1 LNKMAETTVQK
12 NALEMIQERFAS
24 YGIQGLAETIRN
36 LIAKYTSDNEVA
48 TSLVMADLRKTP
60 EYERRFAGNIERA
73 KKIKE
78 DVDAGR
84 QPRYGLLSE
93 SEYIKAEEDYRTIL
107 SDYTLPGFYDTPES
121 YVNLIANNTS
131 PKEVQGRAMAAQQAA
146 SSANPEI
153 KAQLKA
159 MYGIEE
165 NNLTAYF
172 LDPEVAK
179 TALKPIAASNAA
191 TIAAA
196 AQRSGLQI
204 TPGDAE
210 RISGQLAPGATDFI
224 ASDSLFQQTALTA
237 GLTQGSVSGE
247 ASTVGAEEVL
257 TAAAGNVEAQAK
269 LARERQKRLAEYQ
282 SASGMAETQKGVVG
296 LQRANL

>member
-1 LNKMAETTVQK
+1 MADTIDQK
-12 NALEMIQERFAS
+12 NALQLIQDRFAN
-24 YGIQGLAETIRN
+24 YGIQGLAEVIRR
-36 LIAKYTSDNEVA
+36 LIVANTDADNNVSE
-48 TSLVMADLRKTP
+48 SLVMAGLRQEP
-60 EYERRFAGNIERA
+60 EYKRRFAGNIERA

-84 QPRYGLLSE
+84 QPRYGLLTE
-93 SEYIKAEEDYRTIL
+93 ADYVRAEENYRTIL
-107 SDYTLPGFYDTPES
+107 SDYTIPGFYDTPES
-121 YVNLIANNTS
+121 YVNIIANNLT

-153 KAQLKA
+153 KAQLKS
-159 MYGIEE
+159 MYGIDE
-165 NNLTAYF
+165 NNLAAYF

-196 AQRSGLQI
+196 AQRSGLALTQ
-204 TPGDAE
+204 GDAE
-210 RISGQLAPGATDFI
+210 RIAGTLAPGATDVV
-224 ASDSLFQQTALTA
+224 AADTLFQQTSLTA

-247 ASTVGAEEVL
+247 ASTVGTEEVL
-257 TAAAGNVEAQAK
+257 TAAGGNVEAQAK
-269 LARERQKRLAEYQ
+269 LARERQKRQAEYQ
-282 SASGMAETQKGVVG
+282 AASGMAETQKGVVG

>member
-1 LNKMAETTVQK
+1 MAELAQK
-12 NALEMIQERFAS
+12 NALQMIQDRFAS
-24 YGIQGLAETIRN
+24 YGIQGLAEVMRR
-36 LIAKYTSDNEVA
+36 LIADNIDAEGNVSE
-48 TSLVMADLRKTP
+48 SLVVAGLRQTP
-60 EYERRFAGNIERA
+60 EYQRRFAGNIERA

-93 SEYIKAEEDYRTIL
+93 AEYVKAEEDYRTIL
-107 SDYTLPGFYDTPES
+107 SDYTIPGFYDRPES
-121 YVNLIANNTS
+121 YVNLIANNIS
-131 PKEVQGRAMAAQQAA
+131 PKEIQGRAMAAQQAA

-153 KAQLKA
+153 KAQLKTL
-159 MYGIEE
+159 YGIEE

-179 TALKPIAASNAA
+179 TALRPIAASNAA
-191 TIAAA
+191 TLAAA
-196 AQRSGLQI
+196 AQRGGLQL
-204 TPGDAE
+204 TQSAAE
-210 RISGQLAPGATDFI
+210 RISGQMAPGA
-224 ASDSLFQQTALTA
+224 SDVISADALFQQTSLTA
-237 GLTQGSVSGE
+237 GLATESVSGE
-247 ASTVGAEEVL
+247 KSTVGAEEVL
-257 TAAAGNVEAQAK
+257 TAAGGNVEAQAK

>member
-1 LNKMAETTVQK
+1 MAELAQK
-12 NALEMIQERFAS
+12 NALQMIQDRFAS
-24 YGIQGLAETIRN
+24 YGIQGLADAIRR
-36 LIAKYTSDNEVA
+36 LIADNIDAEGNVSE
-48 TSLVMADLRKTP
+48 SLVVAGLRQTP
-60 EYERRFAGNIERA
+60 EYQRRFAGNIERA

-93 SEYIKAEEDYRTIL
+93 AEYVKAEEDYRTIL
-107 SDYTLPGFYDTPES
+107 SDYTIPGFYDTPES

-159 MYGIEE
+159 LYGIEE

-191 TIAAA
+191 TLAAA
-196 AQRSGLQI
+196 AQRGGLSLTQ
-204 TPGDAE
+204 GDAE
-210 RISGQLAPGATDFI
+210 RISGQLAPGATDVI
-224 ASDSLFQQTALTA
+224 AADALFQQTSLTA
-237 GLTQGSVSGE
+237 GLAQGSVSGE

-257 TAAAGNVEAQAK
+257 TAAGGNVEAQAK

-282 SASGMAETQKGVVG
+282 SASGMAETAKGVVG

>member
-1 LNKMAETTVQK
+1 MADTLDQK
-12 NALEMIQERFAS
+12 NALQLIQDRFAN
-24 YGIQGLAETIRN
+24 YGIQGLAEVIRR
-36 LIAKYTSDNEVA
+36 LIVANTDADNNVSE
-48 TSLVMADLRKTP
+48 SLVMAGLRQEP
-60 EYERRFAGNIERA
+60 EYKRRFAGNIERA

-84 QPRYGLLSE
+84 QPRYGLLTE
-93 SEYIKAEEDYRTIL
+93 ADYVRAEENYRTIL
-107 SDYTLPGFYDTPES
+107 SDYTIPGFYDTPES
-121 YVNLIANNTS
+121 YVNIIANNLT

-153 KAQLKA
+153 KAQLKS
-159 MYGIEE
+159 MYGIDE
-165 NNLTAYF
+165 NNLAAYF

-196 AQRSGLQI
+196 AQRSGLALTQ
-204 TPGDAE
+204 GDAE
-210 RISGQLAPGATDFI
+210 RIAGTLAPGATDVV
-224 ASDSLFQQTALTA
+224 AADTLFQQTSLTA

-247 ASTVGAEEVL
+247 ASTVGTEEVL
-257 TAAAGNVEAQAK
+257 TAAGGNVEAQAK
-269 LARERQKRLAEYQ
+269 LARERQKRQAEYQ
-282 SASGMAETQKGVVG
+282 AASGMAETQKGVVG

>member
-1 LNKMAETTVQK
+1 MADTLDQK
-12 NALEMIQERFAS
+12 NALQLIQDRFAT
-24 YGIQGLAETIRN
+24 YGIQGLSDVIKK
-36 LIAKYTSDNEVA
+36 LIVDYSDAQGNVSE
-48 TSLVMADLRKTP
+48 SLVVAGLRNTD
-60 EYERRFAGNIERA
+60 EYKRRFAGNIERA

-93 SEYIKAEEDYRTIL
+93 SDYVKAEENYREIL
-107 SDYTLPGFYDTPES
+107 SDYTIPGFYDKPES
-121 YVNLIANNTS
+121 YVNLIANNIS
-131 PKEVQGRAMAAQQAA
+131 PKEIKGRAMAAQQAA

-153 KAQLKA
+153 KAQLKS

-165 NNLTAYF
+165 KNLTAYF

-196 AQRSGLQI
+196 AQRSGLQL
-204 TPGDAE
+204 TQGDAE
-210 RISGQLAPGATDFI
+210 RISGQVAPGATDLVS
-224 ASDSLFQQTALTA
+224 ADTLFQQTALTA
-237 GLTQGSVSGE
+237 GLAEGSVSGE
-247 ASTVGAEEVL
+247 ASTVGTEDVL

-269 LARERQKRLAEYQ
+269 LSKERQKRQAEYQ
-282 SASGMAETQKGVVG
+282 AASGMAETAKGVVG

>member
-1 LNKMAETTVQK
+1 
-12 NALEMIQERFAS
+12 MIQDRFAS
-24 YGIQGLAETIRN
+24 YGIQGLADVMRK
-36 LIAKYTSDNEVA
+36 LIADNSDADGNVSE
-48 TSLVMADLRKTP
+48 SLVLAGLRKTP
-60 EYERRFAGNIERA
+60 EYERRFRGNIERA

-93 SEYIKAEEDYRTIL
+93 SEYVKAEEDYRTIL
-107 SDYTLPGFYDTPES
+107 SDYTIPGFYDTPES

-159 MYGIEE
+159 LYGIEE
-165 NNLTAYF
+165 KNLTAYF

-191 TIAAA
+191 TLAAA
-196 AQRSGLQI
+196 AQRSGLSLTQSE
-204 TPGDAE
+204 AE
-210 RISGQLAPGATDFI
+210 RISGQMAPGATDVI
-224 ASDSLFQQTALTA
+224 AADTLFQQTALTS
-237 GLTQGSVSGE
+237 GLTAESVSGE
-247 ASTVGAEEVL
+247 ASSVGTEEIL
-257 TAAAGNVEAQAK
+257 TAAGGNVEAQAK
-269 LARERQKRLAEYQ
+269 LSRERQKRLAEYQ
-282 SASGMAETQKGVVG
+282 AASGMAETQKGVVG

>member
-1 LNKMAETTVQK
+1 MAELSER
-12 NALEMIQERFAS
+12 NALQMIQDRFAS
-24 YGIQGLAETIRN
+24 YGIQGLADVMRK
-36 LIAKYTSDNEVA
+36 LIADNSDADGNVSE
-48 TSLVMADLRKTP
+48 SLVLAGLRKTP
-60 EYERRFAGNIERA
+60 EYERRFRGNIERA

-93 SEYIKAEEDYRTIL
+93 SEYVKAEEDYRTIL
-107 SDYTLPGFYDTPES
+107 SDYTIPGFYDTPES

-159 MYGIEE
+159 LYGIEE
-165 NNLTAYF
+165 KNLTAYF

-191 TIAAA
+191 TLAAA
-196 AQRSGLQI
+196 AQRSGLSLTQSE
-204 TPGDAE
+204 AE
-210 RISGQLAPGATDFI
+210 RISGQMAPGATDVI
-224 ASDSLFQQTALTA
+224 AADTLFQQTALTS
-237 GLTQGSVSGE
+237 GLTAESVSGE
-247 ASTVGAEEVL
+247 ASSVGTEEIL
-257 TAAAGNVEAQAK
+257 TAAGGNVEAQAK
-269 LARERQKRLAEYQ
+269 LSRERQKRLAEYQ
-282 SASGMAETQKGVVG
+282 AASGMAETQKGVVG

>member
-1 LNKMAETTVQK
+1 MADTLDQK
-12 NALEMIQERFAS
+12 NALQLIQDRFAA
-24 YGIQGLAETIRN
+24 YGIQNLADAIRK
-36 LIAKYTSDNEVA
+36 LIVDNSDADGNVSE
-48 TSLVMADLRKTP
+48 SLVVAGLRETP
-60 EYERRFAGNIERA
+60 EYKRRFAGNIERA

-93 SEYIKAEEDYRTIL
+93 ADYVRAEEDYRTIL
-107 SDYTLPGFYDTPES
+107 SDYTLPGFYDKPES
-121 YVNLIANNTS
+121 YVNLIANNIKPT
-131 PKEVQGRAMAAQQAA
+131 EVKARAMAAQQAS

-159 MYGIEE
+159 LYGIEE

-191 TIAAA
+191 TLAAA
-196 AQRSGLQI
+196 AQRSGLSLTQ
-204 TPGDAE
+204 GEAE
-210 RISGQLAPGATDFI
+210 RISGQLAPGTTDVI
-224 ASDSLFQQTALTA
+224 AADALFQQTALTA

-247 ASTVGAEEVL
+247 ASTVGTEEVL
-257 TAAAGNVEAQAK
+257 TAAGGNVEAQAK

-282 SASGMAETQKGVVG
+282 SASGMAETTKGVVG